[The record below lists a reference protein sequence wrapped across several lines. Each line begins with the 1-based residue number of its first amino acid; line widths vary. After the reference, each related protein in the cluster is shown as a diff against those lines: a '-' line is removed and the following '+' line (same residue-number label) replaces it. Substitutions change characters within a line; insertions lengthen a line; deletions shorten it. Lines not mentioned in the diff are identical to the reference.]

1 MVEEHK
7 GRTQDSVI
15 VEDEET
21 ESAMESAHVQRE
33 EELQVS
39 LIESIMSVSVV
50 EEHKGRTQ
58 DSVIVEDEETESA
71 MASAHVQREEE
82 LQVSL

>member
-1 MVEEHK
+1 M
-7 GRTQDSVI
+7 
-15 VEDEET
+15 
-21 ESAMESAHVQRE
+21 
-33 EELQVS
+33 
-39 LIESIMSVSVV
+39 V

-71 MASAHVQREEE
+71 MASTHVQREEE